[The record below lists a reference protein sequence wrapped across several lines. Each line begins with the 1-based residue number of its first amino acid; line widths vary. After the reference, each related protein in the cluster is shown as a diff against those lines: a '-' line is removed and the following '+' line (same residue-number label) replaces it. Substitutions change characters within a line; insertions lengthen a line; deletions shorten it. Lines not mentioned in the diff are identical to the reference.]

1 MKASRILIKN
11 EFYYHD
17 VLHLADHDTTIDGNF
32 DIPDLSSAIFST
44 ARSASLSASYNP
56 KRELMRYSNPKRG
69 LTCYS
74 VPVFLLA
81 STGLKLAFALI
92 FLIAAFKKWLLQNS
106 QATLSVLTTFHS
118 FNSSSFCSDLQEKRR
133 DKYYTW
139 VKCITLRLPEHY
151 LIFRVA

>member
-1 MKASRILIKN
+1 MVVLPVFQWHQKKMRASSIFNSYIKIK
-11 EFYYHD
+11 FHYRG

-44 ARSASLSASYNP
+44 ARSASFSASYNP

-92 FLIAAFKKWLLQNS
+92 FLIAAFQKMAFTK
-106 QATLSVLTTFHS
+106 
-118 FNSSSFCSDLQEKRR
+118 
-133 DKYYTW
+133 
-139 VKCITLRLPEHY
+139 
-151 LIFRVA
+151 